1 MSQPI
6 RSRPSP
12 DDLEK
17 EDIVP
22 TGANQT
28 NILEIDLVHY
38 HEQCAGRLVLDPKCV
53 FFLSLLFLADHA
65 SIREAGIEFGDEVA
79 SRLKLSPDGRFVLWP
94 QPSDDPEDPQ
104 NVRLCL
110 TTVIKYGLIYLITFS
125 GPNGKR
131 PSS

>member
-1 MSQPI
+1 M
-6 RSRPSP
+6 RSGSSP

-17 EDIVP
+17 EDMVP
-22 TGANQT
+22 TGENQT
-28 NILEIDLVHY
+28 NALGIDLVHY

-53 FFLSLLFLADHA
+53 FFCFSLIFPADHA
-65 SIREAGIEFGDEVA
+65 STREAGIEFGDEVA

-104 NVRLCL
+104 NVRSCL
-110 TTVIKYGLIYLITFS
+110 TTVIKYGLIYLIPFS
-125 GPNGKR
+125 GPNGRR